1 MTVYKLIVTSYFN
14 SELLKKTQDIADT
27 FGDAF
32 GARRFYEDVTR
43 SIAQTHSYLP
53 IIKPKCYITQ
63 DGVDYYRI
71 AIRKHMVI
79 YSLEGDKMIVWQLRC
94 GRQDISNLRIKR

>member
-1 MTVYKLIVTSYFN
+1 MTVYKLIVTSCFN

-63 DGVDYYRI
+63 DGVNYYRI

-79 YSLEGDKMIVWQLRC
+79 YSLEGNKMIVWQLRY

>member
-27 FGDAF
+27 FD
-32 GARRFYEDVTR
+32 ARRFDGDVTW

-63 DGVDYYRI
+63 DGVNYYRI
-71 AIRKHMVI
+71 TIRKHIVI
-79 YSLEGDKMIVWQLRC
+79 YSLEGDKMIVWQLRY

>member
-27 FGDAF
+27 F

-63 DGVDYYRI
+63 DGVNYYRI
-71 AIRKHMVI
+71 TIRKHIVI
-79 YSLEGDKMIVWQLRC
+79 YSLEGDKMIVWQLRY